1 MQYTIRNIPRRLDK
15 ALRAKARAEGKSL
28 NKIAVE
34 ALEAAMGVNGELPK
48 RRDLSG
54 IVGTW
59 VEDPAFD
66 AVIREHDQIDP
77 ELWK

>member
-1 MQYTIRNIPRRLDK
+1 MQYTLRNIPRRLDK
-15 ALRAKARAEGKSL
+15 ALRAKAKAEGKSI
-28 NKIAVE
+28 NTIAVE
-34 ALEAAMGVNGELPK
+34 ALEAAMGVNGQPVV

-66 AVIREHDQIDP
+66 AVIREHDQVDP
-77 ELWK
+77 EMWK